1 MNPVARGWESK
12 SVEEQIASARE
23 RHGEPQLHLT
33 AEQQNNERK
42 CDSLLLQR
50 TRMKKQ
56 LETCAEGR
64 YRQTL
69 QDGLTFLEK
78 QLTDLGWRA

>member
-1 MNPVARGWESK
+1 VARGWESK
-12 SVEEQIASARE
+12 SVEQQIASAKD
-23 RHGEPQLHLT
+23 RHGEQRVILNP
-33 AEQQNNERK
+33 EQIENERK

-50 TRMKKQ
+50 TRMMRQ
-56 LETCAEGR
+56 LEGCAEGR

-78 QLTDLGWRA
+78 QLSDLGWHAR